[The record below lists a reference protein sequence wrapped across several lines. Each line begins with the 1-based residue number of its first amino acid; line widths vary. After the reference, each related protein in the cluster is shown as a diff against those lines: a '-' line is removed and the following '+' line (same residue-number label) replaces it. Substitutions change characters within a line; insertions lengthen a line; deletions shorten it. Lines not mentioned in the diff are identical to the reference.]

1 MAHLGPNR
9 FFQILHFGHFWVSKR
24 WTGTLIFEKNRFLR
38 KFPKLVLDVKFDAPS
53 TLRQVRAC
61 LEAGNSSKWSFRK
74 ITEISP
80 KSEIEQNRDF
90 ATPQF
95 RRQNIERSSK
105 DTRHRF
111 AYKLVRTQ
119 NFSSRRHQ
127 QFIFW
132 EGLKSRFWPPWTS
145 NFKRRFWSNLAKNGQ
160 YGK

>member
-1 MAHLGPNR
+1 MAHFGPNR

-74 ITEISP
+74 ITEIRP
-80 KSEIEQNRDF
+80 KSEIEQNPDF
-90 ATPQF
+90 GTPQF

-111 AYKLVRTQ
+111 DDKKVRTQ

-127 QFIFW
+127 QPIF
-132 EGLKSRFWPPWTS
+132 
-145 NFKRRFWSNLAKNGQ
+145 
-160 YGK
+160 